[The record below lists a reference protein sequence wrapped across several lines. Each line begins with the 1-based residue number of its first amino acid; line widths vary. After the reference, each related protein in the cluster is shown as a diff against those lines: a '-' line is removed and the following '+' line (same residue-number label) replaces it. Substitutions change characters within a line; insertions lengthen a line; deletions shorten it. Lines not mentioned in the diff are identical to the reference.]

1 MSLLHTPH
9 SCGTQNANRPRSLA
23 MRGSRAPALVSGFG
37 NLKSWTACVISES
50 PNEASM
56 IVVLVFVSVAYLL
69 YSQHRLVRPICT
81 CLAST
86 MCKQIPGFLSGL
98 HLDLL
103 ISVCL
108 CEDAIL
114 ACCYTGKFQLLQLC
128 CVRWCSM
135 NTPSYRFNPKWSSA
149 HNFNRRKLAT
159 CTSIAPCVSTVDW
172 CFLILQVTPMH
183 SEFLCGYNGHKWY
196 RLHTHKQKIR
206 MTSMKLANT

>member
-1 MSLLHTPH
+1 MLQLWKFPWRNCCCNSALQTL
-9 SCGTQNANRPRSLA
+9 SSERRGLQDAIEGKSAANSFLQ
-23 MRGSRAPALVSGFG
+23 RGIWR
-37 NLKSWTACVISES
+37 
-50 PNEASM
+50 
-56 IVVLVFVSVAYLL
+56 
-69 YSQHRLVRPICT
+69 R
-81 CLAST
+81 
-86 MCKQIPGFLSGL
+86 MCKVFEGELNKAGVASLYLFSFNNVNVQADPRFSREL

-114 ACCYTGKFQLLQLC
+114 ACCYTGKFQLLLSC
-128 CVRWCSM
+128 CVRWYAM

-183 SEFLCGYNGHKWY
+183 YEFLCGYNGHKWY